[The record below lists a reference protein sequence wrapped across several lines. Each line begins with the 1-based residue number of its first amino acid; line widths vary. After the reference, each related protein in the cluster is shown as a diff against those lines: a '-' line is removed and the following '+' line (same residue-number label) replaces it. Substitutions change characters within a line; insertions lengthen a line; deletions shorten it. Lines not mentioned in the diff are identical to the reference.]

1 MYYQKSITQAVGD
14 LQTHKERG
22 LGQTEVKKRQ
32 EKQGKNVLPVSKE
45 KTTRFHV
52 FLDQWKSPLIII
64 LVIAGI
70 LSGVF
75 KEYTDMSIIFFTAFF
90 NVVIGFFQE
99 YKANKA
105 LEKLESLVEYAA
117 LVIRDGKKQEVP
129 SQDLVAGDLIL
140 LSAGD
145 RVPADARLIRAID
158 LAVDEAPLTGES
170 DPVKKHT
177 QVIKKRVA
185 LGDRKNMVFRGTI
198 VTNGEATAIVCSIG
212 AATEIGQIA
221 TMVKETK
228 EEKTPL
234 QKQLAKLARI
244 ISYLVTAIAVGIFI
258 VGVVFGS
265 EKYNTLQLLE
275 TSIAVAVA
283 AIPEGLV
290 ISLTVILAT
299 GMQYILKQRALVR
312 KLVAAET
319 LGSVSVICTD
329 KTGTLTEGKMR
340 VSHVVTANEQFHM
353 SQFGSIQKKM
363 KQHAETILALRIGV
377 LCNNSVLQNPDSPK
391 TEWKFIGDSTESALV
406 HAGMEAGVEKH
417 HLDAV
422 LPRNAEIPFSSEYMY
437 MATMHKVEEKHMVYM
452 KGAPEIMLEK
462 STLYQHGDTVKKMT
476 KTQKEWFAGQ
486 AKAYASQGYR
496 TLAVSYS
503 TFTTKKSTIQK
514 KDTNGSVFVGLFVL
528 SDPLRS
534 EVKKTIALTKKA
546 GIRVIM
552 ITGDHVKTAQAI
564 AYKLGLPSDDTHICD
579 GAALERMSHTEVQE
593 LVTRVSVFARVDPK
607 HKIRIVQALQKNN
620 EVVAMTGDGV
630 NDAPAIKAADI
641 GVAVG
646 SGTVV
651 AKETA
656 DMVLLDDSF
665 TTIVSAVKE
674 GRTMYQNIKKVVL
687 YLLAGSFAEVAMI
700 TGSIVAGF
708 PVAALPAQILWGNL
722 VEDAFPAMALAFDK
736 GDKEN
741 MNDMPRKKDASIID
755 SQMRT
760 IIIAKSI
767 CENIV
772 LFSIF
777 VYLYN
782 TTGDIALTRTVV
794 FVAFSVDSL
803 FFVFGIRSM
812 RHMLWRAP
820 LFNNKHLVAAVLF
833 GWVMLLLAVYWQ
845 PLQRLLH
852 TVPLAAEHWV
862 VLVSFGLFN
871 LLLVELIKGIF
882 LLKQK
887 RAGTMRTI

>member
-1 MYYQKSITQAVGD
+1 MYYQKSITQVVGD

-22 LGQTEVKKRQ
+22 LRQTEVKKRQ

-64 LVIAGI
+64 LVVAGI

-75 KEYTDMSIIFFTAFF
+75 KEYTDMSIIFFTAIF
-90 NVVIGFFQE
+90 NAVIGFFQE

-105 LEKLESLVEYAA
+105 LEKLESLVEYSA
-117 LVIRDGKKQEVP
+117 LVIRDGKKQEVL

-170 DPVKKHT
+170 DSVKKHT
-177 QVIKKRVA
+177 HVIKKKLPV
-185 LGDRKNMVFRGTI
+185 GDRKNMIFRGTI
-198 VTNGEATAIVCSIG
+198 LTNGEATAIVCTIG
-212 AATEIGQIA
+212 AGTEIGQIA
-221 TMVKETK
+221 TMVKDTK

-234 QKQLAKLARI
+234 QKQLAKLATFI
-244 ISYLVTAIAVGIFI
+244 TYVVVIMAVSIFI
-258 VGVVFGS
+258 VGMVFGAGR
-265 EKYNTLQLLE
+265 YTMLE
-275 TSIAVAVA
+275 LIETAIAVAVA

-290 ISLTVILAT
+290 ISLTVILAI
-299 GMQYILKQRALVR
+299 GMQYILKQKALVR

-340 VSHVVTANEQFHM
+340 VSHIITASEQTHA
-353 SQFGSIQKKM
+353 SQFKAIQKKTSTFTES
-363 KQHAETILALRIGV
+363 ALALRIGV
-377 LCNNSVLQNPDSPK
+377 LCNNSVLQNPDDIK
-391 TEWKFIGDSTESALV
+391 KEWKFIGDSTESALV
-406 HAGMEAGVEKH
+406 HAGMLSGVQKH

-422 LPRNAEIPFSSEYMY
+422 LPRNAEIPFSSDYMY
-437 MATMHKVEEKHMVYM
+437 MATMHNVEEKQMVYI
-452 KGAPEIMLEK
+452 KGAPEVIIEK
-462 STLYQHGDTVKKMT
+462 AGSYQDGGTVKNIT
-476 KTQKEWFAGQ
+476 KKQKEWFTGQ
-486 AKAYASQGYR
+486 AKTYASQGYR
-496 TLAVSYS
+496 TLAVGYISYTAKKS
-503 TFTTKKSTIQK
+503 SITKKDI
-514 KDTNGSVFVGLFVL
+514 KDIVLVGLFAL

-564 AYKLGLPSDDTHICD
+564 AYKLGLPSDDMHVCD
-579 GAALERMSHTEVQE
+579 GAALEHMSDKEVRKI
-593 LVTRVSVFARVDPK
+593 VTQVSVFARVDPK

-665 TTIVSAVKE
+665 STIVSAVQE
-674 GRTMYQNIKKVVL
+674 GRGIYQNIKKVVV
-687 YLLAGSFAEVAMI
+687 YLLAGSFAEVIMI
-700 TGSIVAGF
+700 TGSIVAGL
-708 PVAALPAQILWGNL
+708 PVAALPGQILWVNL
-722 VEDAFPAMALAFDK
+722 VEDAFPVMALAFDK

-741 MNDMPRKKDASIID
+741 MHDKPRKKGEPIID
-755 SQMRT
+755 STMRT
-760 IIIAKSI
+760 MIIVKSI
-767 CENIV
+767 CANII
-772 LFSIF
+772 LFALF
-777 VYLYN
+777 VYFY
-782 TTGDIALTRTVV
+782 TTTNDIALTRTIV
-794 FVAFSVDSL
+794 FVGFAVDAL
-803 FFVFGIRSM
+803 FFIFAIRSM

-820 LFNNKHLVAAVLF
+820 IFDNPYLILSVLF
-833 GWVMLLLAVYWQ
+833 GWAMLLLAVYWH
-845 PLQRLLH
+845 PLQKLLR
-852 TVPLAAEHWV
+852 TVPLAPEHWV
-862 VLVSFGLFN
+862 VMICFGLFN
-871 LLLVELIKGIF
+871 LLLIELIKGIF
-882 LLKQK
+882 LVKRQK
-887 RAGTMRTI
+887 PISHV